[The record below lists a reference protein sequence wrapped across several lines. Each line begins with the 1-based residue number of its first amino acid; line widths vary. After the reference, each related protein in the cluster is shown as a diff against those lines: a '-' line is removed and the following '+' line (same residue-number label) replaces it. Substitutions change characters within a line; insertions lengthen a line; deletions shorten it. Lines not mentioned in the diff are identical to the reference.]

1 MKDATPEIEDADR
14 AALALK
20 GIARDESIK
29 AYILSEPN
37 LRAVLLRS
45 ARRFIGG
52 EQLEECLTGAQSFNS
67 EGFAV
72 TIDYMGESTRD
83 EQIAREAVQEF
94 ETVIDSILRW
104 GLDSSVSL
112 DLSHI
117 GLAVDE
123 ELCYSQAYRLAE
135 RARRAG
141 LEMMISME
149 GSERTEQVLSIY
161 HRLAERFENV
171 GVTLQVYLRRTPED
185 MEAVLKHPGR
195 IRLVKGAFEE
205 PEEAT
210 IMKGVET
217 DAAYRSCVERVLSE
231 GHPCSISTH
240 DQQLLEHAD
249 RFVRDNELSTDNI
262 EFEMLKGVEL
272 ERLARMRDLGYGAR
286 VYLPY
291 GEEWYLYLCHRLAE
305 HPPNIYQ
312 AISDAADVQG

>member
-1 MKDATPEIEDADR
+1 MRDGAHEIEDSSQ

-20 GIARDESIK
+20 GIARNEEIK
-29 AYILSEPN
+29 AYILREPA
-37 LRAVLLRS
+37 LHAVLLRA

-52 EQLEECLTGAQSFNS
+52 EKLEECLSGAQSINS

-83 EQIAREAVQEF
+83 EQMSTEAMQEF
-94 ETVIDSILRW
+94 ETVIDSISERE
-104 GLDSSVSL
+104 LDSSISL

-123 ELCYSQAYRLAE
+123 ELCHKHACRLAE
-135 RARRAG
+135 RARAAG

-149 GSERTEQVLSIY
+149 GSERTEQVLSMY

-171 GVTLQVYLRRTPED
+171 GVTLQVYLHRTTRD
-185 MEAVLKHPGR
+185 LVEALKRPGR

-205 PEEAT
+205 PEETAMT
-210 IMKGVET
+210 RGAET
-217 DAAYRSCVERVLSE
+217 DAAYRSCVEKVLSE
-231 GHPCSISTH
+231 SHPCSISTH

-249 RFVRDNELSTDNI
+249 RFVRGNELSTENI
-262 EFEMLKGVEL
+262 EFEMLKGVERG
-272 ERLARMRDLGYGAR
+272 RLTRMRDLGYTAR

-305 HPPNIYQ
+305 HPPNIYR
-312 AISDAADVQG
+312 AISDAAEVR